1 MLSKRVVTFGD
12 YLRSA
17 TADAPERSVFCLG
30 RTPHKFPSDLPG
42 IWNAEPWPE
51 TTVTHQNF
59 SLVPTTTLPHKVR
72 THESSGSHSGDNPT
86 EPRLMRSAWFA
97 ELEASSGLYQM
108 HTPSASGR
116 RAVVEWTEAFGNVC
130 FCFLSVL
137 PWAGRL
143 NLTCLPCEIP
153 VSHDFC
159 SIRWGSASV

>member
-12 YLRSA
+12 YLRSV

-51 TTVTHQNF
+51 TAVTHQNF

-86 EPRLMRSAWFA
+86 EPRLVCSACFA
-97 ELEASSGLYQM
+97 ELEASSGLHQM

-116 RAVVEWTEAFGNVC
+116 RAVVERAEALGMFAFAFCLC
-130 FCFLSVL
+130 FPGQKSFEPHLSPL
-137 PWAGRL
+137 W
-143 NLTCLPCEIP
+143 NTCLTRFP
-153 VSHDFC
+153 
-159 SIRWGSASV
+159 